1 MKKGIFNKLG
11 ILFILIFSFVLSIV
25 TTNDHIVAAG
35 SIENV
40 QKSVY
45 INSVTRNGN
54 NIIFNL
60 DEALDVKSVTY
71 EICYENTIT
80 GIYEGDLLIDQSV
93 SKINDKTYSIKVDPS
108 VIGVEIHEVRFVD
121 TGVNHTPSKNTK
133 GFPVWGNVNSER
145 KKNYVEVTTDK
156 LECVDFNNSWGV
168 GLRWLPSTQSN
179 NQNFKYCT
187 FYFNLDTEIDE
198 IINITFEYAI
208 THIVKEWIWSESYQY
223 SETQNPIE
231 MDSES
236 LGWNID
242 VLKTL
247 SSEQFGDLT
256 KAADEYIKEE
266 DYAGFK
272 NYLLSSNLLV
282 PSIGAVTSGNGYDWY
297 LAPEGYFSVYSES
310 SWWGNV
316 YHYQTIDEVSLI
328 KMSYWSSGN
337 YFENIP
343 VLDED
348 TGWTKYTPEETIFDK
363 ITNFFSSIT
372 SWIIVGIILI
382 LLIIIIKLI
391 NFVLKFFRLDKT
403 SREQRRLKKQLN
415 QLTHITGKLIDSQTN
430 NINNMTNK
438 RLDKKIKKNKYNGT
452 KSNYQNHYRS

>member
-1 MKKGIFNKLG
+1 MRKGIFSKLG

-25 TTNDHIVAAG
+25 GTTDSVGAAG
-35 SIENV
+35 TIENI
-40 QKSVY
+40 QKNVY
-45 INSVTRNGN
+45 INSVSRNGN

-80 GIYEGDLLIDQSV
+80 GVYEGDLLVDQPV
-93 SKINDKTYSIKVDPS
+93 TKINDRTYSIKVDPS
-108 VIGVEIHEVRFVD
+108 IIGVEIHEVRFTD
-121 TGVNHTPSKNTK
+121 TGDNHTPSKNTK

-156 LECVDFNNSWGV
+156 LECVDFNLSWGV
-168 GLRWLPSTQSN
+168 GLKWLPSTQSN
-179 NQNFKYCT
+179 NENLKLCT

-208 THIVKEWIWSESYQY
+208 THIVKEWVWSESYQY
-223 SETQNPIE
+223 TETQKPIE

-236 LGWNID
+236 LGWNIN
-242 VLKTL
+242 VLKNL
-247 SSEQFGDLT
+247 SSEEFKELNDI
-256 KAADEYIKEE
+256 AREYEKNNDFI
-266 DYAGFK
+266 GFE
-272 NYLLSSNLLV
+272 NYLLSRNLLV
-282 PSIGAVTSGNGYDWY
+282 SSIGSVTNGNGYDWY
-297 LAPEGYFSVYSES
+297 LAPEGYFSVLSES
-310 SWWGNV
+310 SWWGGV
-316 YHYQTIDEVSLI
+316 YHNQEIDEVSLI
-328 KMSYWSSGN
+328 KMSYWSSGE

-363 ITNFFSSIT
+363 ISNFFSSIT
-372 SWIIVGIILI
+372 SWIIVGIVII
-382 LLIIIIKLI
+382 LLIVVIKLLNI
-391 NFVLKFFRLDKT
+391 LLKFFRLDKT
-403 SREQRRLKKQLN
+403 SREQRRLKKQLD

-430 NINNMTNK
+430 NINNKNTK